1 MKLLVCLELFLGS
14 ERERMCFVCSSACGR
29 RVFPGLFVEIN
40 WINYFWAP
48 FFSLASVSVCHCIC
62 TVQFLLWLLFES
74 FDVVDVSSSV
84 HFMQIALCM

>member
-1 MKLLVCLELFLGS
+1 MGS

-48 FFSLASVSVCHCIC
+48 FFFISQCVSLSLYLYRAVFVM
-62 TVQFLLWLLFES
+62 VAF
-74 FDVVDVSSSV
+74 
-84 HFMQIALCM
+84 